1 MEKKLYRNPGN
12 KMLAG
17 VCSGLAE
24 YINIDPT
31 IVRLIWALI
40 GLSGAGLVA
49 YLICAIIIPE
59 KPDDYVTVE

>member
-1 MEKKLYRNPGN
+1 MEKKLYRNPSN
-12 KMLAG
+12 KMIAG

-31 IVRLIWALI
+31 VVRLIFALV
-40 GLSGAGLVA
+40 GLSGAGLLA
-49 YLICAIIIPE
+49 YLVAAIIIPE

>member
-1 MEKKLYRNPGN
+1 MEKKLYRNTNN

-31 IVRLIWALI
+31 VIRLIWALL
-40 GLSGAGLVA
+40 GLTGTGLLA
-49 YLICAIIIPE
+49 YLICAFIIPE

>member
-1 MEKKLYRNPGN
+1 MEKKLYRNTNN

-31 IVRLIWALI
+31 VIRLIWALI
-40 GLSGAGLVA
+40 GLTGAGILA
-49 YLICAIIIPE
+49 YLIAAIVIPE
-59 KPDDYVTVE
+59 KPDDFVTVE